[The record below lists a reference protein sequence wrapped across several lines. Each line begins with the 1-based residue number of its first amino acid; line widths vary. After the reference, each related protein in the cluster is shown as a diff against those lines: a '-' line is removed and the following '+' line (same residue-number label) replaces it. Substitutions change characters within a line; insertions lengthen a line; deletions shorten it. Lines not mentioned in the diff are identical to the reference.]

1 MSDVCR
7 GVGNFWLFL
16 MFLSI
21 SCFKLVFLKRARM
34 GCILLN
40 VFVDATVDAQYVAA
54 FFIISFIF
62 SRTWLHVTENRIESL
77 FQVYNTLKVIIYLGS

>member
-1 MSDVCR
+1 
-7 GVGNFWLFL
+7 
-16 MFLSI
+16 
-21 SCFKLVFLKRARM
+21 M